1 MNTKETFGVFLHSS
15 MMEESMILPDA
26 PAPAWTMQCWWL
38 ATVLPIA
45 RTTGSSRTGKCRL
58 AEALNTVYTCL
69 ELLPHV
75 GIKTF
80 WGNFESL
87 YNVAVA
93 VLYNVAVA
101 VLYNVAVAVQLNW
114 ILMKEL
120 VFSQELGLLA
130 VYSTVIPVPSVL
142 TPAQFLLPSS
152 IPPHPPP
159 PSPTHTHN
167 HT

>member
-1 MNTKETFGVFLHSS
+1 MKETFGVFLHSS
-15 MMEESMILPDA
+15 MMEESTILPDA

-75 GIKTF
+75 GIKMF
-80 WGNFESL
+80 WGNFES
-87 YNVAVA
+87 
-93 VLYNVAVA
+93 
-101 VLYNVAVAVQLNW
+101 LYNVAVAVQLNW

-120 VFSQELGLLA
+120 VFSRELGLLV